1 MIGFI
6 VRRLLWTIP
15 TIFVVMLCTFWLLRG
30 MGGSPFIQKTGGL
43 PGPLQAE
50 YSEYYHLQ
58 DPWYVQFFYYVK
70 HTAMFEFGPSL
81 YVRDLTVAEVI
92 QESLPVSAALV
103 GLATLW
109 AIPLGVGLGLLS
121 ALRRNTALD
130 YVVTSATTSLM
141 VVPIYVV
148 AGIAS
153 TYFVY
158 RWHLVPLGWDEWQAR
173 IVPSFVL
180 ALAPAGYIARLIRAA
195 VVETLTQDYVRTARA
210 KGLRPRRIVFA
221 HVLRN
226 SVGPFLAA
234 GAPLFGLLITGA
246 FFVEI
251 AFGIPGVAQ
260 LFYLAAKTRDYPL
273 VMGLTVALAMLVI
286 AANLVADVTAALLD
300 PRLREAQ
307 T

>member
-1 MIGFI
+1 VIGFI

-50 YSEYYHLQ
+50 FSAYYHLQ

-92 QESLPVSAALV
+92 KESLPVSAALV
-103 GLATLW
+103 GLAALW
-109 AIPLGVGLGLLS
+109 AIPLGIGLGLLS
-121 ALRRNTALD
+121 GLRRNTALD

-158 RWHLVPLGWDEWQAR
+158 HWHLVPLGWEEWQGR

-300 PRLREAQ
+300 PRLQEAQ